1 MHVTQRELNRRHRLD
16 PRLRADIGRFE
27 PLPREEIE
35 SIAREMRS
43 CRVKAWAALG
53 DRDPGLR
60 AAEDKDDVALRKS
73 VAESSKATAARGHVA
88 RLDALVARME
98 KHNLRLVVVAAQK
111 YLHHPAAGQMFL
123 DDLVAYGCVG
133 LRTGVLRFDPDRGV
147 LFSTFAM
154 WWIRH
159 TIVRSILDYGH
170 RIRIPVHLA
179 DRITRVRRAMAAIMN
194 RAGLTGEGV
203 RRPSVEQIAAET
215 KMTKEEVEK
224 AMRCMDLQ
232 AEEVSL
238 HWEIHKESDAGS
250 TRTTILMDTVEDES
264 PQQDETLEA
273 EERLEQLDG
282 ILRSFSARQPELAKI
297 LCERAGIGVDDPRTL
312 SEIAKDFELSRERI
326 RQLETKAM
334 QMVTEQARQPNRLQ
348 LSNPV
353 VRRRVGRPVQQ
364 EMTL

>member
-16 PRLRADIGRFE
+16 PRLRADIGKYD

-35 SIAREMRS
+35 RIAREMRS

-53 DRDPGLR
+53 DRDPVLR
-60 AAEDKDDVALRKS
+60 LAEDKDGAALREAASEAPKS
-73 VAESSKATAARGHVA
+73 HPARGFVA

-98 KHNLRLVVVAAQK
+98 RHNLRLVVVAAQK

-133 LRTGVLRFDPDRGV
+133 LRTGVNRFDPDRGV

-159 TIVRSILDYGH
+159 AIVRALLNYGY
-170 RIRIPVHLA
+170 RIRIPVHFA
-179 DRITRVRRAMAAIMN
+179 DRITRIRRAMAAVMN
-194 RAGLTGEGV
+194 RAGLNGERV
-203 RRPSVEQIAAET
+203 RRPSVEQIAAESKLT
-215 KMTKEEVEK
+215 EKEVEK
-224 AMRCMDLQ
+224 AMHYMDLQ

-238 HWEIHKESDAGS
+238 DWQIQGQDDQS
-250 TRTTILMDTVEDES
+250 TANLRTLLDTIEDES
-264 PQQDETLEA
+264 PQQEA
-273 EERLEQLDG
+273 TMEADERLEQLDG

-297 LCERAGIGVDDPRTL
+297 LCERAGIGVDEPRTL
-312 SEIAKDFELSRERI
+312 SDIAKDFDLSRERI

-334 QMVTEQARQPNRLQ
+334 QMVTDQARQPNRLQ

-353 VRRRVGRPVQQ
+353 VRRRIGRPVQQ
-364 EMTL
+364 EMSL